1 MANKD
6 TEYNNQIKKLAE
18 YLLYARRESILNQWR
33 LKCADDVEMDTRN
46 SFSREEF
53 YDQMPVLLNVLGQR
67 LMGQEPETN
76 PTERAG
82 QHGLHRWQRGYSL
95 KELTNE
101 LANFYEILAQ
111 EITQYIDLY
120 PDTKPQVITQV
131 HGQLLRLAREANLG
145 SVLYYDQLRQTSA
158 AEQAQTLQHTLD
170 QLNEMSRQ
178 RGEHLRQTSHDLRSS
193 FGILFGAAN
202 LLKMPDKAAERD
214 QYIDMLNRNLG
225 TIQHML
231 HQMTDHAR
239 LEAGLET
246 IETKPFDAAKLLR
259 DIVNSAQEFANARQL
274 ILKSDGPEHL
284 PVVGDSVKVQRIVQN
299 LLVNALKYT
308 PTGSVSVSWS
318 AENETRWLVSVQDTG
333 PGLSTGPVGL
343 LAAQLKPLSEP
354 TGIQQPDGPS
364 RYPSGE
370 VPNTQFKQES
380 NTQSSDSE
388 GIGLF
393 VVKRLCEFLKASMD
407 IETTVGHGT
416 LIRIRFLNNQA
427 SPESVST

>member
-1 MANKD
+1 MTKKEK
-6 TEYNNQIKKLAE
+6 EYTNQINQIAE
-18 YLLYARRESILNQWR
+18 HLLYARREAILNQWR
-33 LKCADDVEMDTRN
+33 LKCADDAGMDTRN
-46 SFSREEF
+46 SFAREEF
-53 YDQMPVLLNVLGQR
+53 YDQMPVLLNILGQR
-67 LMGQEPETN
+67 LLGQEPETD
-76 PTERAG
+76 PVERAG

-101 LANFYEILAQ
+101 LANFYAILAE
-111 EITQYIDLY
+111 EINQYVDLY
-120 PDTKPQVITQV
+120 PDTRPQVITQV
-131 HGQLLRLAREANLG
+131 HGQLLRLAKEATTG

-170 QLNEMSRQ
+170 QVNEMSRQ
-178 RGEHLRQTSHDLRSS
+178 RGEHLRQTSHDLRAS
-193 FGILFGAAN
+193 FGILLGAAN
-202 LLKMPDKAAERD
+202 LLKMPAETAERD
-214 QYIDMLNRNLG
+214 QYVNMLNRNLG

-246 IETKPFDAAKLLR
+246 VEVKPFDAAKLLR
-259 DIVNSAQEFANARQL
+259 DIVDSAQEFANTRKL
-274 ILKSDGPEHL
+274 ILRADGPEHL
-284 PVVGDSVKVQRIVQN
+284 PVLSDPVKVQRIVQN

-308 PTGSVSVSWS
+308 QKGSVSISWS

-354 TGIQQPDGPS
+354 TSIQQPDGPS
-364 RYPSGE
+364 SYPSSE
-370 VPNTQFKQES
+370 VPDTQFKQES
-380 NTQSSDSE
+380 SSQSSDSE

-393 VVKRLCEFLKASMD
+393 VVKRLCEFLKATMD
-407 IETTVGHGT
+407 IETTIGHGT
-416 LIRIRFLNNQA
+416 LIRIRFLNNQE